1 MRVEPQDGVSVLIKK
16 APRAPRPLH
25 RVRTQPEDGIYKP
38 GSESSP
44 DIKTGTLIDPQ
55 QGQLSDFPVPSLT
68 RRLDHRTQSAVQP
81 LAASLTSGIGTS
93 AVTAH

>member
-44 DIKTGTLIDPQ
+44 DIKTGTLID
-55 QGQLSDFPVPSLT
+55 L
-68 RRLDHRTQSAVQP
+68 
-81 LAASLTSGIGTS
+81 
-93 AVTAH
+93 